1 MAGTISE
8 AAAPVID
15 FRNQK
20 TAAFRNVTEQFAERT
35 QSEVL
40 QGVAQGNEIASNST
54 AGLQGRGARLNISA

>member
-20 TAAFRNVTEQFAERT
+20 TAAFRGVTEDFGERY
-35 QSEVL
+35 QGQIL
-40 QGVAQGNEIASNST
+40 QGVAQGNEIASNSI
-54 AGLQGRGARLNISA
+54 ASLQGRGARLNITA